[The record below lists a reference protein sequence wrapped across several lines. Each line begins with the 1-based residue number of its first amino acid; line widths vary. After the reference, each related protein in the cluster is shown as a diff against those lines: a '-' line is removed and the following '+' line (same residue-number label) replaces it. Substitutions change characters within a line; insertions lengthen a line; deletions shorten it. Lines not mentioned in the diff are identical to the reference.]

1 MESKEESFDDILW
14 NKYDNIQK
22 QLDENQAYYQNLI
35 KFCKEELNEMERHE
49 FYLNSIFKGT
59 TELKK
64 FTKLNEIIKL
74 FNLGIQCSLDNHK
87 KFIGIIILNLEK
99 YITKIKQI
107 NPIYIDFKQY
117 LENYTSQKKKLIK
130 TKDKF
135 HESVSFMEKKILSK
149 IQEAS
154 EKQENNPNE
163 ISTKLKKEVI
173 NEHLKKYQTNI
184 EQINKKRIDFISKQ
198 KNLINLYVELEEL
211 NIDIYYTILD
221 NFLILERVKKLEY
234 LNNSKFVKLQKE
246 LKEKDI
252 KKEAKEYFKSIKAND
267 KDSEKNEILFEGY
280 KSKIDFDKCNT
291 SEDINNF
298 AKAVDIIDKD
308 FKDFFDGTTL
318 EKEKSKNKIRN
329 WTKKFFELDKKNI
342 DFDKESMEKYYYSTL
357 KFPYTHNSF
366 LKIITDLRS
375 ISDFNKNK
383 QLIDLLGEAFKIILA
398 EAKIN
403 NDFHNAKNCL
413 ILSQTFY
420 YLDND
425 QKIYASEYLKKDSW
439 LTEKNFWIGFGSYM
453 IDEELKKL
461 AKSNSELNYEDIE
474 KNKKYPEKLCSKID
488 NVLFSQL
495 CALIKNIIYF
505 MNNSSLVIEII
516 EKFKEKYSYLTEKN
530 IALLKIMIS
539 SEETAN

>member
-1 MESKEESFDDILW
+1 
-14 NKYDNIQK
+14 
-22 QLDENQAYYQNLI
+22 
-35 KFCKEELNEMERHE
+35 
-49 FYLNSIFKGT
+49 
-59 TELKK
+59 
-64 FTKLNEIIKL
+64 
-74 FNLGIQCSLDNHK
+74 
-87 KFIGIIILNLEK
+87 
-99 YITKIKQI
+99 
-107 NPIYIDFKQY
+107 
-117 LENYTSQKKKLIK
+117 
-130 TKDKF
+130 
-135 HESVSFMEKKILSK
+135 
-149 IQEAS
+149 
-154 EKQENNPNE
+154 
-163 ISTKLKKEVI
+163 
-173 NEHLKKYQTNI
+173 
-184 EQINKKRIDFISKQ
+184 
-198 KNLINLYVELEEL
+198 
-211 NIDIYYTILD
+211 
-221 NFLILERVKKLEY
+221 
-234 LNNSKFVKLQKE
+234 
-246 LKEKDI
+246 
-252 KKEAKEYFKSIKAND
+252 
-267 KDSEKNEILFEGY
+267 
-280 KSKIDFDKCNT
+280 
-291 SEDINNF
+291 
-298 AKAVDIIDKD
+298 
-308 FKDFFDGTTL
+308 
-318 EKEKSKNKIRN
+318 
-329 WTKKFFELDKKNI
+329 
-342 DFDKESMEKYYYSTL
+342 MEKYYYSTL
-357 KFPYTHNSF
+357 KIPYTHNSF

-425 QKIYASEYLKKDSW
+425 QKIYASEYLRKDSW

-505 MNNSSLVIEII
+505 MNNSSLVTEII